1 MKNASV
7 RRLEVFDF
15 TEEDALS
22 ELISEKHIS
31 KFKNPN
37 LETNDLLSKYDF
49 LECGKEIGNPHMD
62 VDLDERN
69 RSCDDGISHIPTE
82 EQFIMDEEKYQLDA
96 NPQSELSSHEQDIF
110 VQVDNH
116 VTGSLVSE
124 LGKVGSS
131 SQNPT
136 LGLNCTHA
144 EFAAESEQV
153 DALSDPNGSMDGSS
167 PMSAPFEIAK
177 DGVLLNGKSSD
188 NCSSDNEMDDHN
200 EEEVILCPDYVVY
213 GDYYCTG
220 PLLTFSH
227 NGIKINGSAEYGSN
241 EFLNLEWRVD
251 DLIDVECQWFQRVE
265 NVMIKLHVISKDGS
279 QCDNACDTSGIKE
292 VKIALVDSYWSE
304 KQQKIRSLDSRYMAI
319 WNMSLNA
326 GIGTDDD
333 DLCGQRHYFPNFDE
347 PFEEVVYP
355 KGDPDAVSISKRDV
369 DLLQPETFVND
380 TIIDFYILY
389 LKSQI
394 EPKEKHRFHFFNSF
408 FFRKLADLDKDP
420 SSASDG
426 RAAFLRVRKWT
437 RKVDLFDKDY
447 IFIPINFN
455 LHWSLM
461 VICHP
466 GEVAGYS
473 NEDLVKSKK
482 VPCILHMDSIKG
494 SHAGLKNLIQS
505 YLLEEWKER
514 NKETPED
521 VSSKFKNLRFLP
533 LELPQQENSF
543 DCGLFLLHYLE
554 LFLAEAPLDF
564 SPFKISKFSKFLNV
578 DWFPP
583 AEAYLKRTLIQRLI
597 FEILENRSREMS
609 AAACSDELLSKFPS
623 NNEDETGA
631 ELLPERGSP
640 AVTCN
645 HNLSSSQ
652 AVDGIEITLLS
663 ESSSRHNQFMD
674 GSGLVVRE
682 LFEPGASNG
691 SLLEPYQSFAQ
702 TSSYFD
708 ANGTVLEED
717 ADPETGDGFM
727 YLEQDGLQ
735 PIDVMAPQACP
746 FPCSSRGLESN
757 ADFDLCMSIQPEH
770 GGGIASSPSP
780 SPSSHLDD
788 LEDVGITESS
798 DVREASPC
806 NKEMN
811 RKRPLPNEVLE
822 HVAACPIS
830 APTSMQDADAIVIS
844 QDTNDICEEM
854 ENNGSQET
862 LVASPHLNED
872 LTTKTDVEHDPAL
885 VVASVT
891 EVDLHEQP
899 AAKKPR
905 LSTHPEEAS
914 NGLRE
919 SLSDDK
925 EL

>member
-7 RRLEVFDF
+7 RSLEVFDF
-15 TEEDALS
+15 TEEDELP
-22 ELISEKHIS
+22 ELISEKRLS

-37 LETNDLLSKYDF
+37 VESNAVLKYEF
-49 LECGKEIGNPHMD
+49 LECGKEIENPHMD
-62 VDLDERN
+62 VDLEECN
-69 RSCDDGISHIPTE
+69 HGCANGISLNLSGTTK
-82 EQFIMDEEKYQLDA
+82 EQQIMEEEKYQLDP
-96 NPQSELSSHEQDIF
+96 NTETEVKCHSQDMLM
-110 VQVDNH
+110 QVDNH
-116 VTGSLVSE
+116 VTQSLCSE
-124 LGKVGSS
+124 LGKIGSS
-131 SQNPT
+131 SQSPT
-136 LGLNCTHA
+136 LGLNCTLPEFTA
-144 EFAAESEQV
+144 EREQV
-153 DALSDPNGSMDGSS
+153 DALSNPNGSMKGSS
-167 PMSAPFEIAK
+167 PMSPPSETVE

-188 NCSSDNEMDDHN
+188 NCSSDNEKDDLN
-200 EEEVILCPDYVVY
+200 EEVVLYPDYIVC
-213 GDYYCTG
+213 GDFYYAS
-220 PLLTFSH
+220 PSLTFSH
-227 NGIKINGSAEYGSN
+227 NGIKINGFADYGSN

-251 DLIDVECQWFQRVE
+251 DLIHIECQCFQRVE
-265 NVMIKLHVISKDGS
+265 YVMIKLHVISKDAGE
-279 QCDNACDTSGIKE
+279 CDNVCDTSGIKE

-319 WNMSLNA
+319 WNISLDV

-333 DLCGQRHYFPNFDE
+333 DLDGQRHYFPNFDE

-380 TIIDFYILY
+380 TIIDFYIQY

-394 EPKEKHRFHFFNSF
+394 DPKEKHRFHFFNSF

-466 GEVAGYS
+466 GEVARCS
-473 NEDLVKSKK
+473 DENLMKSMK

-494 SHAGLKNLIQS
+494 SHGGLKNLIQS

-521 VSSKFKNLRFLP
+521 ISTKFKNLRFLT

-564 SPFKISKFSKFLNV
+564 SPFKISKLSKFLNV
-578 DWFPP
+578 DWFLP
-583 AEAYLKRTLIQRLI
+583 AEAYLKRTSIQRLI
-597 FEILENRSREMS
+597 FEILENRSQEMS
-609 AAACSDELLSKFPS
+609 TAACSNELLSKFPS
-623 NNEDETGA
+623 NNEDETGL

-640 AVTCN
+640 AVACN

-663 ESSSRHNQFMD
+663 ESSSRHNHFID

-691 SLLEPYQSFAQ
+691 SLLGHYQSFAQ

-708 ANGTVLEED
+708 SNGTVLEED
-717 ADPETGDGFM
+717 ADTETGDRFM
-727 YLEQDGLQ
+727 YLPPEQDGLQ
-735 PIDVMAPQACP
+735 PIDAMTSQACR
-746 FPCSSRGLESN
+746 FPCSSRGLESD
-757 ADFDLCMSIQPEH
+757 AAFDLCMSIQPEH
-770 GGGIASSPSP
+770 GRGITSSPA
-780 SPSSHLDD
+780 DD
-788 LEDVGITESS
+788 LEDVGIIEHSN
-798 DVREASPC
+798 VGEASPA
-806 NKEMN
+806 NKEERN
-811 RKRPLPNEVLE
+811 RKRPLSIEKENLE
-822 HVAACPIS
+822 PVAEC
-830 APTSMQDADAIVIS
+830 PTSAATTVQDVDAVIFS
-844 QDTNDICEEM
+844 QDTNE
-854 ENNGSQET
+854 ENNGSDDPICQET
-862 LVASPHLNED
+862 LLTSPHLDED
-872 LTTKTDVEHDPAL
+872 ITTKTDVEHDDAL

-891 EVDLHEQP
+891 KVDLDEQP
-899 AAKKPR
+899 PAKKPR
-905 LSTHPEEAS
+905 HLPHHEEAS
-914 NGLRE
+914 HNGVRE
-919 SLSDDK
+919 GLSDDA